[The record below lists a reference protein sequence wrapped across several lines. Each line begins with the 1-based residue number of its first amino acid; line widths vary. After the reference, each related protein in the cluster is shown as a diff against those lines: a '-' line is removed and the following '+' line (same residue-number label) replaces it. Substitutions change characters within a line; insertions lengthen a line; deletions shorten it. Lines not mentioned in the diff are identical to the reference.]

1 MLYGTWLKSVFLVNL
16 TPLNKLYNTSWT
28 LFFCERSIKGSFEKL
43 RILLAC
49 FFTGNFCTFVFAYIV
64 LTVTK
69 VNYHFK
75 EKKTHFI
82 TENFVLIRIWR
93 KKNHTFS
100 FLLLSKGQVMLQCHW
115 LLCWSFQIQIWLNIL
130 MWAWSSDW
138 NVYFRFC
145 GP

>member
-1 MLYGTWLKSVFLVNL
+1 MNF
-16 TPLNKLYNTSWT
+16 
-28 LFFCERSIKGSFEKL
+28 FFCERSIKGSFEKL

-93 KKNHTFS
+93 KKKSYFFFFYFCLKGRS
-100 FLLLSKGQVMLQCHW
+100 CCSVIDYCADLSKYRFDWTYWCGHDQVIEMYISGFVAHNVIMGCFALHYEA
-115 LLCWSFQIQIWLNIL
+115 L
-130 MWAWSSDW
+130 M
-138 NVYFRFC
+138 
-145 GP
+145 GL